1 MLIVLRL
8 NLIESMGIS
17 FHQTESER
25 ADMFRERNL
34 LSLLDFW
41 ELWGLVGL
49 PHMQGL
55 SLSAGMEK
63 NLPPNCAWTDSG
75 STALPL
81 CRSWAAWAEGGAKPK
96 WEKTKQAGPIPRFL
110 VPPLKDIFQIEKDL
124 MDSFTKLKRTS
135 CLNAR

>member
-41 ELWGLVGL
+41 EL
-49 PHMQGL
+49 
-55 SLSAGMEK
+55 
-63 NLPPNCAWTDSG
+63 
-75 STALPL
+75 
-81 CRSWAAWAEGGAKPK
+81 
-96 WEKTKQAGPIPRFL
+96 
-110 VPPLKDIFQIEKDL
+110 
-124 MDSFTKLKRTS
+124 
-135 CLNAR
+135 